1 MLHCKV
7 AKKSKPMFQ
16 IDVDITKIVVPVRFS
31 LGTIPKI
38 TPKLYYI
45 VLMRFLTNQS
55 FSVTISHLLQN
66 SHQICNMDCQ
76 TFPTI
81 CFSKIFS
88 VLYTSLYMLLYLD
101 VYP

>member
-16 IDVDITKIVVPVRFS
+16 IDVDITKIVDPVRFS

-55 FSVTISHLLQN
+55 FSVTISHLL
-66 SHQICNMDCQ
+66 
-76 TFPTI
+76 
-81 CFSKIFS
+81 
-88 VLYTSLYMLLYLD
+88 
-101 VYP
+101 